1 MLCRRSDHRKFVD
14 ASIHLVL
21 LFLIDIGGSLG
32 RLFFYVMEKA
42 RTIIK
47 GGYVI
52 GCGNE
57 DIAIVD
63 SRIAERKS
71 TIDPA
76 PGDTVIDAHGM
87 VVAPAFV
94 DVHVHLREPGY
105 GYKERIATG
114 TMAAARGGYSTVC
127 SMPNLNPVPDSV
139 ENLKVQQDIIDSDAK
154 IEVLPY
160 AAITL
165 GRKGEELVDVAAL
178 HDKVCAFSDDGS
190 GVQRDG
196 MMESAML
203 EAVKYDALIAAHCEV
218 EELLFGGYI
227 HDGEYARLHNHKGI
241 CSKSEWEQV
250 RRDIEIAEK
259 VGCRYHVCH
268 ISTKETVE
276 LVRQAKARG
285 VKVTCETGP
294 HYLIFTD
301 MDLEEDARWKMNPPL
316 RSAED
321 RAALIEGIK
330 DGTIDM
336 IATDHAPHSIEE
348 KSKGLKDS
356 AMGIVG
362 LETAFA
368 ALNTHLV
375 QKGVITLEKLVELM
389 SINPRKV
396 FRIEGGLN
404 IGERADI
411 VLLDTA
417 KQWRVDSSRFF
428 SMGRISMFDGRE
440 MVGDVACTIH
450 RGNIVYESKTK

>member
-1 MLCRRSDHRKFVD
+1 MGNNRIILKNGHV
-14 ASIHLVL
+14 
-21 LFLIDIGGSLG
+21 IGGE
-32 RLFFYVMEKA
+32 R
-42 RTIIK
+42 
-47 GGYVI
+47 
-52 GCGNE
+52 E
-57 DIAIVD
+57 DILIVD
-63 SRIAERKS
+63 GVIADRGSNIETTS
-71 TIDPA
+71 EDMI
-76 PGDTVIDAHGM
+76 IDATGLK
-87 VVAPAFV
+87 VAPAFV

-114 TMAAARGGYSTVC
+114 TMAAARGGYTTVC

-160 AAITL
+160 AAITI
-165 GRKGEELVDVAAL
+165 GRKGEELVDVASL

-190 GVQRDG
+190 GVQIDG
-196 MMESAML
+196 MMERAMS
-203 EAVKYDALIAAHCEV
+203 EAVKHDALIAAHCEV
-218 EELLFGGYI
+218 EELLKGGYI
-227 HDGEYARLHNHKGI
+227 HDGEYARQHNHKGI
-241 CSKSEWEQV
+241 CSESEWEQV
-250 RRDIEIAEK
+250 KRDIEIAEK
-259 VGCRYHVCH
+259 LGCRYHVCH

-285 VKVTCETGP
+285 VNVTCETGP

-301 MDLEEDARWKMNPPL
+301 MDLEEDARWKMNPPI

-336 IATDHAPHSIEE
+336 IATDHAPHSLEE
-348 KSKGLKDS
+348 KSRGLKDS

-375 QKGVITLEKLVELM
+375 KKGIISLEHLVKIM

-396 FRIEGGLN
+396 FRIQGGLN
-404 IGERADI
+404 IGDRADI
-411 VLLDTA
+411 VLLDTERE
-417 KQWRVDSSRFF
+417 WVVDSDKFY
-428 SMGRISMFDGRE
+428 SMGKVSMFVGRP
-440 MVGDVACTIH
+440 MVGDVAMTIH
-450 RGNIVYESKTK
+450 RGNVVYENKIK

>member
-1 MLCRRSDHRKFVD
+1 MANL
-14 ASIHLVL
+14 
-21 LFLIDIGGSLG
+21 
-32 RLFFYVMEKA
+32 

-47 GGYVI
+47 HGAVYGAEI
-52 GCGNE
+52 E

-63 SRIAERKS
+63 GRIAERAKS
-71 TIDPA
+71 ITPNE
-76 PGDTVIDAHGM
+76 GDIVINAEGL

-127 SMPNLNPVPDSV
+127 PMPNLNPVPDCV
-139 ENLKVQQDIIDSDAK
+139 ENLKVQQDIIERDAK

-160 AAITL
+160 AAITI
-165 GRKGEELVDVAAL
+165 GRKGEELVDVASL

-190 GVQRDG
+190 GVQVDG
-196 MMESAML
+196 MMERAMK
-203 EAVKYDALIAAHCEV
+203 EAVKYDSLIAAHCEV
-218 EELLFGGYI
+218 EELLKGGYI
-227 HDGEYARLHNHKGI
+227 HDGEYAREHGHKGI
-241 CSKSEWEQV
+241 CSESEWAQV
-250 RRDIEIAEK
+250 KRDIELAEK
-259 VGCRYHVCH
+259 IGCRYHVCH
-268 ISTKETVE
+268 ISTKETVQ
-276 LVRQAKARG
+276 LVREAKARG

-301 MDLEEDARWKMNPPL
+301 MDLEEDARWKMNPPI

-336 IATDHAPHSIEE
+336 IATDHAPHSVEE
-348 KSKGLKDS
+348 KSRGLKDS

-368 ALNTHLV
+368 ALHTHLV
-375 QKGVITLEKLVELM
+375 KRGIISLEHLIKVM

-396 FRIEGGLN
+396 FRIEGG
-404 IGERADI
+404 IEVGERADI
-411 VLLDTA
+411 VLLDTN
-417 KQWRVDSSRFF
+417 KEWRVDSNNFY
-428 SMGRISMFDGRE
+428 SMGKITMFDGRE
-440 MVGDVACTIH
+440 MTGDVVMTLH
-450 RGNIVYESKTK
+450 RGEIVYDNKTK

>member
-1 MLCRRSDHRKFVD
+1 MGNK
-14 ASIHLVL
+14 
-21 LFLIDIGGSLG
+21 
-32 RLFFYVMEKA
+32 

-47 GGYVI
+47 NGSIVGA
-52 GCGNE
+52 GTE
-57 DIAIVD
+57 DIAIID
-63 SRIAERKS
+63 GRIAERAEHIEAS
-71 TIDPA
+71 ANDII
-76 PGDTVIDAHGM
+76 IDAKGLM
-87 VVAPAFV
+87 VAPAFV

-114 TMAAARGGYSTVC
+114 TMAAARGGYTTVC
-127 SMPNLNPVPDSV
+127 SMPNLNPVPDTV
-139 ENLKVQQDIIDSDAK
+139 ENLKAQQDIIDSDAK

-160 AAITL
+160 AAITM
-165 GRKGEELVDVAAL
+165 GRKGEELVDMASLVG
-178 HDKVCAFSDDGS
+178 KVCAFSDDGS
-190 GVQRDG
+190 GVQVDG
-196 MMESAML
+196 MMERAMT
-203 EAVKYDALIAAHCEV
+203 EAVKHDQLIAAHCEV
-218 EELLFGGYI
+218 EELLKGGYI
-227 HDGEYARLHNHKGI
+227 HDGEYARTHGHKGI
-241 CSKSEWEQV
+241 CSESEWEQV
-250 RRDIEIAEK
+250 RRDIEIAERL
-259 VGCRYHVCH
+259 GARYHACH

-285 VKVTCETGP
+285 VQVTCETGP

-301 MDLEEDARWKMNPPL
+301 MDLQEDARWKMNPPI

-348 KSKGLKDS
+348 KSRGLKDS

-375 QKGVITLEKLVELM
+375 RKGVITLERLVELM

-404 IGERADI
+404 VGDRADV
-411 VLLDTA
+411 VLFDTA
-417 KQWRVDSSRFF
+417 KEWRVDSNNFY
-428 SMGRISMFDGRE
+428 SMGKITMFDGRD
-440 MVGDVACTIH
+440 MVGDVAMTLH
-450 RGNIVYESKTK
+450 RGNIVYENKQK

>member
-1 MLCRRSDHRKFVD
+1 M
-14 ASIHLVL
+14 ANT
-21 LFLIDIGGSLG
+21 
-32 RLFFYVMEKA
+32 

-47 GGYVI
+47 DGFVVGV
-52 GCGNE
+52 GKR
-57 DIAIVD
+57 DIAIVEG
-63 SRIAERKS
+63 RIAECAEHIEVAEVDR
-71 TIDPA
+71 
-76 PGDTVIDAHGM
+76 VINAEGL

-94 DVHVHLREPGY
+94 DVHVHLREPGF

-114 TMAAARGGYSTVC
+114 TMAAARGGYTTVC
-127 SMPNLNPVPDSV
+127 SMPNLNPVPDCV
-139 ENLKVQQDIIDSDAK
+139 EGLKAQQDIIDRDAK

-160 AAITL
+160 AAITI
-165 GRKGEELVDVAAL
+165 GRKGEELVDMASLAG
-178 HDKVCAFSDDGS
+178 KVCAFSDDGS
-190 GVQRDG
+190 GVQVDG
-196 MMESAML
+196 MMERAMT
-203 EAVKYDALIAAHCEV
+203 EAVKHDQLIAAHCEV
-218 EELLFGGYI
+218 EELLKGGYI
-227 HDGEYARLHNHKGI
+227 HDGEYAKAHGHKGI
-241 CSKSEWEQV
+241 CSESEWEQV
-250 RRDIEIAEK
+250 RRDIEIAER

-276 LVRQAKARG
+276 LVRQAKKRG

-336 IATDHAPHSIEE
+336 IATDHAPHSLEE

-375 QKGVITLEKLVELM
+375 NKGVITLERLIELM

-396 FRIEGGLN
+396 FRIEGG
-404 IGERADI
+404 IKPGDRADI
-411 VLLDTA
+411 VLLDPNKEWT
-417 KQWRVDSSRFF
+417 VDSSKFY
-428 SMGRISMFDGRE
+428 SQGKVTMFDRRE
-440 MVGDVACTIH
+440 MKGDIAMTIY
-450 RGNIVYESKTK
+450 RGNVVYENNNK

>member
-1 MLCRRSDHRKFVD
+1 M
-14 ASIHLVL
+14 AGI
-21 LFLIDIGGSLG
+21 
-32 RLFFYVMEKA
+32 

-47 GGYVI
+47 NGFIPGV
-52 GCGNE
+52 GKR

-63 SRIAERKS
+63 GRIAECAEIIEALADDR
-71 TIDPA
+71 
-76 PGDTVIDAHGM
+76 VIEAKGL
-87 VVAPAFV
+87 VTAPAFV

-114 TMAAARGGYSTVC
+114 TMAAARGGYTTVC
-127 SMPNLNPVPDSV
+127 SMPNLNPVPDCV

-160 AAITL
+160 AAITI
-165 GRKGEELVDVAAL
+165 GRKGEELIDMASLVG
-178 HDKVCAFSDDGS
+178 KVCAFSDDGS
-190 GVQRDG
+190 GVQVDG
-196 MMESAML
+196 MMEHAMN
-203 EAVKYDALIAAHCEV
+203 EAVKHDQLIAAHCEV
-218 EELLFGGYI
+218 EELLKGGYI
-227 HDGEYARLHNHKGI
+227 HDGEYAKAHGHKGI
-241 CSKSEWEQV
+241 CSESEWEQV
-250 RRDIEIAEK
+250 KRDIEIAER

-268 ISTKETVE
+268 ISTKETVQ
-276 LVRQAKARG
+276 LVREAKARG

-301 MDLEEDARWKMNPPL
+301 MDLQEDARWKMNPPL

-348 KSKGLKDS
+348 KSRGLKDS

-375 QKGVITLEKLVELM
+375 RKGVISMERLVELM

-396 FRIEGGLN
+396 FRIEGGIN
-404 IGERADI
+404 VGDRADV
-411 VLLDTA
+411 VLIDTE
-417 KQWRVDSSRFF
+417 KQWRVDSNNYY
-428 SMGRISMFDGRE
+428 SMGKISMFDGRE
-440 MVGDVACTIH
+440 MVGDVVMTLH
-450 RGNIVYESKTK
+450 RGEIVYDNKTK

>member
-1 MLCRRSDHRKFVD
+1 MANL
-14 ASIHLVL
+14 
-21 LFLIDIGGSLG
+21 
-32 RLFFYVMEKA
+32 

-47 GGYVI
+47 HGAIYGADI
-52 GCGNE
+52 E

-63 SRIAERKS
+63 GRIAERAKS
-71 TIDPA
+71 ITPNE
-76 PGDTVIDAHGM
+76 GDRVIDAKGL

-105 GYKERIATG
+105 GYKERIETG

-127 SMPNLNPVPDSV
+127 PMPNLNPVPDCI
-139 ENLKVQQDIIDSDAK
+139 ENLKVQQDIIDRDAK

-160 AAITL
+160 AAITI
-165 GRKGEELVDVAAL
+165 GRKGEELVDVASL

-190 GVQRDG
+190 GVQVDG
-196 MMESAML
+196 MMERAMK
-203 EAVKYDALIAAHCEV
+203 EAVKFDSLIAAHCEV
-218 EELLFGGYI
+218 EELLKGGYI
-227 HDGEYARLHNHKGI
+227 HDGEYAREHGHKGI
-241 CSKSEWEQV
+241 CSESEWAQV
-250 RRDIEIAEK
+250 KRDIELAEK
-259 VGCRYHVCH
+259 IGCRYHVCH
-268 ISTKETVE
+268 ISTKETVQ
-276 LVRQAKARG
+276 LVREAKARG

-301 MDLEEDARWKMNPPL
+301 MDLQEDARWKMNPPI

-336 IATDHAPHSIEE
+336 IATDHAPHSVEE
-348 KSKGLKDS
+348 KSRGLKDS

-375 QKGVITLEKLVELM
+375 KRGIISLEHLIKIM

-396 FRIEGGLN
+396 FRIEGG
-404 IGERADI
+404 IEVGQRADI
-411 VLLDTA
+411 VLLDTN
-417 KQWRVDSSRFF
+417 KEWRVDSNNFY
-428 SMGRISMFDGRE
+428 SMGKITMFDGRE
-440 MVGDVACTIH
+440 MTGDVVMTLH
-450 RGNIVYESKTK
+450 RGEIVYDNKTK

>member
-1 MLCRRSDHRKFVD
+1 MANER
-14 ASIHLVL
+14 I
-21 LFLIDIGGSLG
+21 
-32 RLFFYVMEKA
+32 
-42 RTIIK
+42 IIK
-47 GGYVI
+47 GGTII
-52 GCGNE
+52 GAGKE
-57 DIAIVD
+57 DIAIEGGTI
-63 SRIAERKS
+63 SERSNCIEPKAEDR
-71 TIDPA
+71 
-76 PGDTVIDAHGM
+76 VINAEGLL
-87 VVAPAFV
+87 VAPSFV

-114 TMAAARGGYSTVC
+114 TMAAAHGGYTTVC

-139 ENLKVQQDIIDSDAK
+139 ENLKVQQDIIDRDAK

-160 AAITL
+160 AAITI
-165 GRKGEELVDVAAL
+165 GRKGEELVDIASL
-178 HDKVCAFSDDGS
+178 KDGVCAFSDDGN
-190 GVQRDG
+190 GVQVDG
-196 MMESAML
+196 MMERAMT

-218 EELLFGGYI
+218 EELLKGGYI
-227 HDGEYARLHNHKGI
+227 HDGEYAAKHGHKGI

-250 RRDIEIAEK
+250 KRDIEIAERT
-259 VGCRYHVCH
+259 GCRYHVCH

-356 AMGIVG
+356 AMGIIG

-375 QKGVITLEKLVELM
+375 GNGVISLERLVEIM
-389 SINPRKV
+389 SLKPREV
-396 FRIEGGLN
+396 FRIKGGIN
-404 IGERADI
+404 VGDRADV
-411 VLLDTA
+411 VLLDTE
-417 KQWRVDSSRFF
+417 KRWTVDSDKFY
-428 SMGRISMFDGRE
+428 SMGKVSMFVGRKLKGE
-440 MVGDVACTIH
+440 VAMTIH
-450 RGNIVYESKTK
+450 RGEVVYER

>member
-1 MLCRRSDHRKFVD
+1 MANL
-14 ASIHLVL
+14 
-21 LFLIDIGGSLG
+21 
-32 RLFFYVMEKA
+32 

-47 GGYVI
+47 HGAIYGADI
-52 GCGNE
+52 E

-63 SRIAERKS
+63 GRIAERAKS
-71 TIDPA
+71 ITPNE
-76 PGDTVIDAHGM
+76 GDRVIDAEGL

-105 GYKERIATG
+105 GYKERIETG

-127 SMPNLNPVPDSV
+127 PMPNLNPVPDCI
-139 ENLKVQQDIIDSDAK
+139 ENLKVQQDIIDRDAK

-160 AAITL
+160 AAITI
-165 GRKGEELVDVAAL
+165 GRKGEELVDVASL

-190 GVQRDG
+190 GVQVDG
-196 MMESAML
+196 MMERAMK
-203 EAVKYDALIAAHCEV
+203 EAAKFDSLIAAHCEV
-218 EELLFGGYI
+218 EELLKGGYI
-227 HDGEYARLHNHKGI
+227 HDGEYAREHGHKGI
-241 CSKSEWEQV
+241 CSESEWAQV
-250 RRDIEIAEK
+250 KRDIELAEK
-259 VGCRYHVCH
+259 IGCRYHVCH
-268 ISTKETVE
+268 ISTKETVQ
-276 LVRQAKARG
+276 LVREAKARG

-301 MDLEEDARWKMNPPL
+301 MDLEEDARWKMNPPI

-348 KSKGLKDS
+348 KSRGLKDS

-375 QKGVITLEKLVELM
+375 KRGIISLEHLIKIM

-396 FRIEGGLN
+396 FLIEGGLN
-404 IGERADI
+404 VGDRADV
-411 VLLDTA
+411 VLIDTER
-417 KQWRVDSSRFF
+417 QWRVDSNNFY
-428 SMGRISMFDGRE
+428 SMGKITMFDGRE
-440 MVGDVACTIH
+440 MTGDVVMTLH
-450 RGNIVYESKTK
+450 RGEIVYDNKTK

>member
-1 MLCRRSDHRKFVD
+1 M
-14 ASIHLVL
+14 
-21 LFLIDIGGSLG
+21 G
-32 RLFFYVMEKA
+32 MT

-47 GGYVI
+47 GGYVV
-52 GCGNE
+52 GRGVE

-63 SRIAERKS
+63 GRIAERGEN
-71 TIDPA
+71 IA
-76 PGDTVIDAHGM
+76 AEVGDKVIDAAGLM
-87 VVAPAFV
+87 VAPAFV
-94 DVHVHLREPGY
+94 DVHVHLREPGF

-114 TMAAARGGYSTVC
+114 TMAAARGGYTTVC
-127 SMPNLNPVPDSV
+127 PMPNLNPVPDCV

-160 AAITL
+160 AAITV
-165 GRKGEELVDVAAL
+165 GRKGEELVDVASL

-190 GVQRDG
+190 GVQVDG
-196 MMESAML
+196 MMERAMT

-218 EELLFGGYI
+218 EELLRGGYI
-227 HDGEYARLHNHKGI
+227 HDGEYARQHGHKGI
-241 CSKSEWEQV
+241 CSESEWEQV
-250 RRDIEIAEK
+250 KRDIEIAER

-268 ISTKETVE
+268 ISTKETVQ
-276 LVRQAKARG
+276 LVREAKARG

-301 MDLEEDARWKMNPPL
+301 MDLQEDARWKMNPPI

-321 RAALIEGIK
+321 RAALVEGIK

-348 KSKGLKDS
+348 KSRGLKDS

-375 QKGVITLEKLVELM
+375 KSGVITLEHLVKIM

-396 FRIEGGLN
+396 FRLEGG
-404 IGERADI
+404 IEVGERADV
-411 VLLDTA
+411 VLLDIDRE
-417 KQWRVDSSRFF
+417 WRVDSSKFY
-428 SMGRISMFDGRE
+428 SQGKITMFDGRD
-440 MVGDVACTIH
+440 MIGDVVMTIH
-450 RGNIVYESKTK
+450 RGEVVYDNKTK

>member
-1 MLCRRSDHRKFVD
+1 MANL
-14 ASIHLVL
+14 
-21 LFLIDIGGSLG
+21 
-32 RLFFYVMEKA
+32 

-47 GGYVI
+47 HGAIYGADI
-52 GCGNE
+52 E

-63 SRIAERKS
+63 GRIAERAKS
-71 TIDPA
+71 ITPNE
-76 PGDTVIDAHGM
+76 GDRVIDAKGL

-105 GYKERIATG
+105 GYKERIETG

-127 SMPNLNPVPDSV
+127 PMPNLNPVPDCI
-139 ENLKVQQDIIDSDAK
+139 ENLKVQQDIINRDAK

-160 AAITL
+160 AAITI
-165 GRKGEELVDVAAL
+165 GRKGEELVDVASL

-190 GVQRDG
+190 GVQVDG
-196 MMESAML
+196 MMERAMK
-203 EAVKYDALIAAHCEV
+203 EAAKFDSLIAAHCEV
-218 EELLFGGYI
+218 EELLKGGYI
-227 HDGEYARLHNHKGI
+227 HDGEYAREHGHKGI
-241 CSKSEWEQV
+241 CSESEWAQV
-250 RRDIEIAEK
+250 KRDIELAEK
-259 VGCRYHVCH
+259 IGCRYHVCH
-268 ISTKETVE
+268 ISTKETVQ
-276 LVRQAKARG
+276 LVREAKARG

-301 MDLEEDARWKMNPPL
+301 MDLEEDARWKMNPPI

-336 IATDHAPHSIEE
+336 IATDHAPHSVEE
-348 KSKGLKDS
+348 KSRGLKDS

-375 QKGVITLEKLVELM
+375 KRGIISLEHLIKIM

-396 FRIEGGLN
+396 FRIEGG
-404 IGERADI
+404 IEVGQRADI
-411 VLLDTA
+411 VLLDTN
-417 KQWRVDSSRFF
+417 KEWRVDSNNFY
-428 SMGRISMFDGRE
+428 SMGKITMFDGRD
-440 MVGDVACTIH
+440 MTGDVVMTLH
-450 RGNIVYESKTK
+450 RGEIVYDNKTK

>member
-1 MLCRRSDHRKFVD
+1 MGNTR
-14 ASIHLVL
+14 I
-21 LFLIDIGGSLG
+21 
-32 RLFFYVMEKA
+32 
-42 RTIIK
+42 IIK
-47 GGYVI
+47 NGSII
-52 GCGNE
+52 GVGKR
-57 DIAIVD
+57 DIAIIGE
-63 SRIAERKS
+63 RIAEVAERINP
-71 TIDPA
+71 TAEDR
-76 PGDTVIDAHGM
+76 VIEADGLS
-87 VVAPAFV
+87 VAPAFV

-139 ENLKVQQDIIDSDAK
+139 ENIKAQQDIIDRDAK

-160 AAITL
+160 AAITI
-165 GRKGEELVDVAAL
+165 GRKGEELVDIASL
-178 HDKVCAFSDDGS
+178 HNKACAFSDDGS
-190 GVQRDG
+190 GVQVDG
-196 MMESAML
+196 MMERAMT

-218 EELLFGGYI
+218 EELLKGGYI
-227 HDGEYARLHNHKGI
+227 HDGEYARQHGHKGI
-241 CSKSEWEQV
+241 CSESEWEQV
-250 RRDIEIAEK
+250 KRDIEIAERT
-259 VGCRYHVCH
+259 GCRYHVCH
-268 ISTKETVE
+268 ISTKETVQ
-276 LVRQAKARG
+276 LVREAKARG

-316 RSAED
+316 RSASD

-375 QKGVITLEKLVELM
+375 ELGVISLERLVELM
-389 SINPRKV
+389 SLNPRKV
-396 FRIEGGLN
+396 FRIEGGL
-404 IGERADI
+404 GVGDRADV
-411 VLLDTA
+411 VLLDT
-417 KQWRVDSSRFF
+417 KREWRVDSSKFY
-428 SMGRISMFDGRE
+428 SMGKISMFDGRE
-440 MVGDVACTIH
+440 MKGDVVMTLH
-450 RGNIVYESKTK
+450 RGHIVYDNKTK

>member
-1 MLCRRSDHRKFVD
+1 M
-14 ASIHLVL
+14 
-21 LFLIDIGGSLG
+21 GNT
-32 RLFFYVMEKA
+32 
-42 RTIIK
+42 RTIIRNGSILGAERK
-47 GGYVI
+47 
-52 GCGNE
+52 

-63 SRIAERKS
+63 GRIAELS
-71 TIDPA
+71 ESIETTPNDTI
-76 PGDTVIDAHGM
+76 IDAEGL

-94 DVHVHLREPGY
+94 DVHVHLREPGF

-114 TMAAARGGYSTVC
+114 TAAAARGGYTTVC
-127 SMPNLNPVPDSV
+127 PMPNLNPVPDSV
-139 ENLKVQQDIIDSDAK
+139 DNLKVEQEIIDRDAK

-160 AAITL
+160 AAITI
-165 GRKGEELVDVAAL
+165 GRKGEELVDIASL

-190 GVQRDG
+190 GVQVDG
-196 MMESAML
+196 MMERAMR
-203 EAVKYDALIAAHCEV
+203 EAVKFDALIAAHCEV
-218 EELLFGGYI
+218 EELLRGGYI
-227 HDGEYARLHNHKGI
+227 HDGEYARQHGHKGI
-241 CSKSEWEQV
+241 CSESEWEQV
-250 RRDIEIAEK
+250 RRDIEIAER

-336 IATDHAPHSIEE
+336 IATDHAPHSLEE

-375 QKGVITLEKLVELM
+375 NKGIITLERLVELM

-396 FRIEGGLN
+396 FRIEGGIN
-404 IGERADI
+404 PGDRADI
-411 VLLDTA
+411 VLLDLD
-417 KQWRVDSSRFF
+417 KEWRVDSSKFY
-428 SMGRISMFDGRE
+428 SQGRVTMFDGRE
-440 MVGDVACTIH
+440 MKGDIRMTIH
-450 RGNIVYESKTK
+450 RGNIVYEDNNK

>member
-1 MLCRRSDHRKFVD
+1 MGNL
-14 ASIHLVL
+14 
-21 LFLIDIGGSLG
+21 
-32 RLFFYVMEKA
+32 

-47 GGYVI
+47 NGFVPGV
-52 GCGNE
+52 GKR

-63 SRIAERKS
+63 GRIAECAELIETLADDK
-71 TIDPA
+71 
-76 PGDTVIDAHGM
+76 VIEAEGL
-87 VVAPAFV
+87 VAAPAFV

-114 TMAAARGGYSTVC
+114 TMAAARGGYTTVC
-127 SMPNLNPVPDSV
+127 SMPNLNPVPDCV

-160 AAITL
+160 AAITI
-165 GRKGEELVDVAAL
+165 GRKGEELVDVASL
-178 HDKVCAFSDDGS
+178 VGKVCAFSDDGS
-190 GVQRDG
+190 GVQVDG
-196 MMESAML
+196 MMERAMT
-203 EAVKYDALIAAHCEV
+203 EAVKYDQLIAAHCEV
-218 EELLFGGYI
+218 EELLKGGYI
-227 HDGEYARLHNHKGI
+227 HDGEYAKAHGHKGI
-241 CSKSEWEQV
+241 CSESEWEQV
-250 RRDIEIAEK
+250 KRDIEIAERL
-259 VGCRYHVCH
+259 GCRYHVCH
-268 ISTKETVE
+268 ISTKETVQ
-276 LVRQAKARG
+276 LVREAKARG

-301 MDLEEDARWKMNPPL
+301 MDLQEDARWKMNPPL

-348 KSKGLKDS
+348 KSRGLKDS

-375 QKGVITLEKLVELM
+375 RKGVISMERLVELM

-396 FRIEGGLN
+396 FRIEGGIN
-404 IGERADI
+404 VGDRADV
-411 VLLDTA
+411 VLIDTE
-417 KQWRVDSSRFF
+417 KQWRVDSNNYY
-428 SMGRISMFDGRE
+428 SMGKISMFDGRE
-440 MVGDVACTIH
+440 MVGDVVMTLH
-450 RGNIVYESKTK
+450 RGEIVYDNKTK

>member
-1 MLCRRSDHRKFVD
+1 MTT
-14 ASIHLVL
+14 
-21 LFLIDIGGSLG
+21 G
-32 RLFFYVMEKA
+32 

-47 GGYVI
+47 NGRIVGGDI
-52 GCGNE
+52 E

-63 SRIAERKS
+63 GKILERGNNIETHPEDRI
-71 TIDPA
+71 
-76 PGDTVIDAHGM
+76 IDATGLI
-87 VVAPAFV
+87 VAPAFV
-94 DVHVHLREPGY
+94 DVHVHLREPGF

-114 TMAAARGGYSTVC
+114 TMAAARGGYTTVC

-139 ENLKVQQDIIDSDAK
+139 DNLKVQQDIIDSDAK

-160 AAITL
+160 AAITI
-165 GRKGEELVDVAAL
+165 GRKGEELVDVASL

-190 GVQRDG
+190 GVQVDG
-196 MMESAML
+196 MMERAMS
-203 EAVKYDALIAAHCEV
+203 EAVKHDALIAAHCEV
-218 EELLFGGYI
+218 EELLKGGYI
-227 HDGEYARLHNHKGI
+227 HDGEYARQHNHKGI
-241 CSKSEWEQV
+241 CSESEWEQV
-250 RRDIEIAEK
+250 KRDIEIAEK
-259 VGCRYHVCH
+259 LGCRYHVCH

-348 KSKGLKDS
+348 KSRGLKDS

-375 QKGVITLEKLVELM
+375 KTGVITLEHLIKIM
-389 SINPRKV
+389 SINPREV
-396 FRIEGGLN
+396 FRIKGGIN
-404 IGERADI
+404 IGDRADI
-411 VLLDTA
+411 VLLDTER
-417 KQWRVDSSRFF
+417 QWVVDSDKFY
-428 SMGRISMFDGRE
+428 SMGKISMFVGRQ
-440 MVGDVACTIH
+440 MVGDVAMTIH
-450 RGNIVYESKTK
+450 RGNIVYENKIK